1 MNFRLMTFVLGEIAI
16 IIGALMC
23 IPLFMAVGLH
33 EDTTILAFGIA
44 VGVCLVIGVI
54 GLLVRPPK
62 SKREMRSTSGFAM
75 CGLFWIFVALISA
88 IPFRVSGYIPNYV
101 DALFETVSGY
111 TTTGS
116 SILTNVEVLPK
127 SLLFWRA
134 FTQFIGGMG
143 VLVFVIALIPK
154 NDKMSTALAK
164 AEIPGPQFG
173 KLVSKLRFTS
183 MILYAIYVVMTLL
196 LVAILCGLKM
206 PVFDSFC
213 TAFSTASTGG
223 FSVRNA
229 SIAAYNSPGIEATLT
244 VFMLLFSVNFN
255 VYYLIIAGHFFKAV
269 KNEELGWFFG
279 IYFSAVA
286 IIITNL
292 CVSGGYTFVN
302 ALRNVT
308 FNVASLIST
317 SGFGTADFTKWP
329 VLSQVV
335 LLIAMCIG
343 GCAGSTAGGLKVSR
357 VAMLT
362 KSSILNV
369 KKTISPRSV
378 YTVKLDGKP
387 VDDMT
392 LRNVQNFFLIYTL
405 IIVGSTF
412 LISIAQPLGGK
423 YSNFETNFSAV
434 IACFNNIGPG
444 IGAVGPT
451 GNFSGYSIFA
461 KLVLSFD
468 MLLGRLEIF
477 PILLLFNPN
486 SWKRAQNRIQGAKKI
501 VTKRIANAH
510 AKSELKHTCEF
521 VNEPDDA
528 DNAFDGD
535 NSQENEE
542 DLQSDAISENAQSV
556 DMQADNAD
564 NNSERRDDT
573 ADKGGK

>member
-1 MNFRLMTFVLGEIAI
+1 MTFVLGEIAI

-23 IPLFMAVGLH
+23 IPLFMAIGMH
-33 EDTTILAFGIA
+33 EDTTILAFCIA
-44 VGVCLVIGVI
+44 VGVCLVIGIVGI
-54 GLLVRPPK
+54 IVRPPK
-62 SKREMRSTSGFAM
+62 DKRDMRTTSGFAM

-88 IPFRVSGYIPNYV
+88 IPFRVSGYIPNYI

-116 SILTNVEVLPK
+116 SILTNVEALPK

-164 AEIPGPQFG
+164 AEVPGPQFG

-183 MILYAIYVVMTLL
+183 MILYAIYVVLTLI
-196 LVAILCGLKM
+196 LVCILCGLKM

-279 IYFSAVA
+279 IYLSAVA

-302 ALRNVT
+302 ALRDVT

-329 VLSQVV
+329 VLSQVI
-335 LLIAMCIG
+335 LLFAMCVG
-343 GCAGSTAGGLKVSR
+343 GCAGSTAGGLKISR

-362 KSSILNV
+362 KSSILNI
-369 KKTISPRSV
+369 KKTLSPRSV
-378 YTVKLDGKP
+378 YTVKMDGKP
-387 VDDMT
+387 IDDVT
-392 LRNVQNFFLIYTL
+392 LRNVQSFFLIYVIV
-405 IIVGSTF
+405 IIISTF
-412 LISIAQPLGGK
+412 LVSIGQPLNGE
-423 YSNFETNFSAV
+423 YSSFSTNFSAV

-451 GNFSGYSIFA
+451 GNFAGYNIFA
-461 KLVLSFD
+461 KLVLCFD

-477 PILLLFNPN
+477 PILLLFTPN
-486 SWKRAQNRIQGAKKI
+486 SWKKAQNKIQGAKKRTIRKI
-501 VTKRIANAH
+501 VKKYNSR
-510 AKSELKHTCEF
+510 ELER
-521 VNEPDDA
+521 DA
-528 DNAFDGD
+528 L
-535 NSQENEE
+535 ENE
-542 DLQSDAISENAQSV
+542 SDDQVEAENSENVFAE
-556 DMQADNAD
+556 
-564 NNSERRDDT
+564 ERIPQKDERND
-573 ADKGGK
+573 

>member
-1 MNFRLMTFVLGEIAI
+1 MTFVLGEIAI

-44 VGVCLVIGVI
+44 VGVCLVIGIVGI
-54 GLLVRPPK
+54 IVRPPK
-62 SKREMRSTSGFAM
+62 DKRDMRTTSGFAM
-75 CGLFWIFVALISA
+75 CGLFWIFIALISA
-88 IPFRVSGYIPNYV
+88 IPFRVSGYIPNYI
-101 DALFETVSGY
+101 DALFETISGY

-116 SILTNVEVLPK
+116 SILTAVETLPK

-164 AEIPGPQFG
+164 AEVPGPQFG

-183 MILYAIYVVMTLL
+183 MILYAIYVVLTLI
-196 LVAILCGLKM
+196 LVGILCGLKM

-229 SIAAYNSPGIEATLT
+229 SIAAYNSVGIEVTLT
-244 VFMLLFSVNFN
+244 VFMLIFSVNFN
-255 VYYLIIAGHFFKAV
+255 VYYLILVGHFFKAV

-279 IYFSAVA
+279 IYLSAVA

-302 ALRNVT
+302 ALRDVT

-357 VAMLT
+357 FVMLGKT
-362 KSSILNV
+362 SLLNI
-369 KKTISPRSV
+369 KKTLSPRSV
-378 YTVKLDGKP
+378 CTVKMDGKP
-387 VDDMT
+387 VDETT
-392 LRNVQNFFLIYTL
+392 LRNAQSFFIIYIL
-405 IIVGSTF
+405 IIIISTI
-412 LISIAQPLGGK
+412 LVSIGK
-423 YSNFETNFSAV
+423 NGFSGEYSSFETNFSAV

-451 GNFSGYSIFA
+451 GNFSGYNIFA
-461 KLVLSFD
+461 KLVLCFD

-477 PILLLFNPN
+477 PILLLFTPN
-486 SWKRAQNRIQGAKKI
+486 SWKKAQNKIQGAKKRTIRKI
-501 VTKRIANAH
+501 VKKYSSR
-510 AKSELKHTCEF
+510 ELER
-521 VNEPDDA
+521 DA
-528 DNAFDGD
+528 L
-535 NSQENEE
+535 ENE
-542 DLQSDAISENAQSV
+542 SDDQVEAENSENVFAEETIPQN
-556 DMQADNAD
+556 DEHND
-564 NNSERRDDT
+564 
-573 ADKGGK
+573 

>member
-1 MNFRLMTFVLGEIAI
+1 MTFVLGEIAI

-23 IPLFMAVGLH
+23 IPLFMAIGMH

-44 VGVCLVIGVI
+44 VGVCLVIGIVGI
-54 GLLVRPPK
+54 IVRPPK
-62 SKREMRSTSGFAM
+62 DKRDMRTTSGFAM
-75 CGLFWIFVALISA
+75 CGLFWIFIALISA
-88 IPFRVSGYIPNYV
+88 IPFRVSGYIPNYI

-116 SILTNVEVLPK
+116 SILTNVEALPK

-229 SIAAYNSPGIEATLT
+229 SIAAYNSQGIEATLT

-302 ALRNVT
+302 ALRDVT

-317 SGFGTADFTKWP
+317 SGFGTADFAKWP
-329 VLSQVV
+329 VLSQVI
-335 LLIAMCIG
+335 LLFAMCVG

-362 KSSILNV
+362 KSSILNI
-369 KKTISPRSV
+369 KKTLSPRSV
-378 YTVKLDGKP
+378 YTVKMDGKP
-387 VDDMT
+387 IDDVT
-392 LRNVQNFFLIYTL
+392 LRNVQSFFLIYVIV
-405 IIVGSTF
+405 IIISTF
-412 LISIAQPLGGK
+412 LVSIGQPLNGE
-423 YSNFETNFSAV
+423 YSSFSTNFSAV

-451 GNFSGYSIFA
+451 GNFAGYNIFA
-461 KLVLSFD
+461 KLVLCFD

-477 PILLLFNPN
+477 PILLLFTPN
-486 SWKRAQNRIQGAKKI
+486 SWKKAQNKIQGAKKRTIRKI
-501 VTKRIANAH
+501 VKKYSSR
-510 AKSELKHTCEF
+510 ELER
-521 VNEPDDA
+521 DA
-528 DNAFDGD
+528 L
-535 NSQENEE
+535 ENE
-542 DLQSDAISENAQSV
+542 SDDQVEAENSENVFAEETIPQN
-556 DMQADNAD
+556 DEHND
-564 NNSERRDDT
+564 
-573 ADKGGK
+573 

>member
-44 VGVCLVIGVI
+44 VGVCLVIGIVGI
-54 GLLVRPPK
+54 IVRPPK
-62 SKREMRSTSGFAM
+62 DKRDMRTTSGFAM
-75 CGLFWIFVALISA
+75 CGLFWISIALISA
-88 IPFRVSGYIPNYV
+88 IPFRVSGYIPNYI
-101 DALFETVSGY
+101 DALFETISGY

-116 SILTNVEVLPK
+116 SILTAVETLPK

-229 SIAAYNSPGIEATLT
+229 SIAAYNSVGIEVTLT
-244 VFMLLFSVNFN
+244 VFMLIFSVNFN
-255 VYYLIIAGHFFKAV
+255 VYYLILVGHFFKAV

-279 IYFSAVA
+279 IYLSAVA

-302 ALRNVT
+302 ALRDVT

-357 VAMLT
+357 FVMLGKT
-362 KSSILNV
+362 SLLNI
-369 KKTISPRSV
+369 KKTLSPRSV
-378 YTVKLDGKP
+378 CTVKMDGKP
-387 VDDMT
+387 VDETT
-392 LRNVQNFFLIYTL
+392 LRNAQSFFIIYIL
-405 IIVGSTF
+405 IIIISTI
-412 LISIAQPLGGK
+412 LVSIGK
-423 YSNFETNFSAV
+423 NGFSGEYSSFETNFSAV

-451 GNFSGYSIFA
+451 GNFAGYNIFA
-461 KLVLSFD
+461 KLVLCFD

-477 PILLLFNPN
+477 PILLLFTPN
-486 SWKRAQNRIQGAKKI
+486 SWKKAQNKIQGAKKRTIRKI
-501 VTKRIANAH
+501 VKKYSSR
-510 AKSELKHTCEF
+510 ELER
-521 VNEPDDA
+521 DA
-528 DNAFDGD
+528 L
-535 NSQENEE
+535 ENE
-542 DLQSDAISENAQSV
+542 SDDQVEAE
-556 DMQADNAD
+556 
-564 NNSERRDDT
+564 NSEDVVTEESIPQNDEHN
-573 ADKGGK
+573 D

>member
-1 MNFRLMTFVLGEIAI
+1 MTFVLGEIAI

-44 VGVCLVIGVI
+44 VGVCLVIGIVGI
-54 GLLVRPPK
+54 IVRPPK
-62 SKREMRSTSGFAM
+62 DKRDMRTTSGFAM
-75 CGLFWIFVALISA
+75 CGLFWIFIALISA
-88 IPFRVSGYIPNYV
+88 IPFRVSGYIPNYI

-116 SILTNVEVLPK
+116 SILTNVEALPK

-183 MILYAIYVVMTLL
+183 MILYAIYVVLTLI
-196 LVAILCGLKM
+196 LVGILCGLKM
-206 PVFDSFC
+206 PAFDSFC

-302 ALRNVT
+302 ALRDVT

-317 SGFGTADFTKWP
+317 SGFGTADFAKWP
-329 VLSQVV
+329 VLSQVI
-335 LLIAMCIG
+335 LLFAMCVG

-362 KSSILNV
+362 KSSILNI
-369 KKTISPRSV
+369 KKTLSPRSV
-378 YTVKLDGKP
+378 YTVKMDGKP
-387 VDDMT
+387 IDDVT
-392 LRNVQNFFLIYTL
+392 LRNVQSFFLIYVIV
-405 IIVGSTF
+405 IIISTF
-412 LISIAQPLGGK
+412 LVSIGQPLNGE
-423 YSNFETNFSAV
+423 YSSFETNFSAV

-451 GNFSGYSIFA
+451 GNFAGYNIFA
-461 KLVLSFD
+461 KLVLCFD

-477 PILLLFNPN
+477 PILLLFTPN
-486 SWKRAQNRIQGAKKI
+486 SWKKAQNKIQGAKKRTIRKI
-501 VTKRIANAH
+501 VKKYNSR
-510 AKSELKHTCEF
+510 ELER
-521 VNEPDDA
+521 DA
-528 DNAFDGD
+528 L
-535 NSQENEE
+535 ENE
-542 DLQSDAISENAQSV
+542 SDDQIEAENSENVFAE
-556 DMQADNAD
+556 
-564 NNSERRDDT
+564 ERIPQKDEHND
-573 ADKGGK
+573 

>member
-23 IPLFMAVGLH
+23 IPLFMAIGMH

-88 IPFRVSGYIPNYV
+88 IPFRVSGYIPNYI

-116 SILTNVEVLPK
+116 SILTNVEALPK

-164 AEIPGPQFG
+164 AEVPGPQFG

-183 MILYAIYVVMTLL
+183 MILYAIYVVLTLI
-196 LVAILCGLKM
+196 LVCILCGLKM

-279 IYFSAVA
+279 IYLSAVA

-302 ALRNVT
+302 ALRDVT

-329 VLSQVV
+329 VLSQVI
-335 LLIAMCIG
+335 LLFAMCVG
-343 GCAGSTAGGLKVSR
+343 GCAGSTAGGLKISR

-362 KSSILNV
+362 KSSILNI
-369 KKTISPRSV
+369 KKTLSPRSV
-378 YTVKLDGKP
+378 YTVKMDGKP
-387 VDDMT
+387 IDDVT
-392 LRNVQNFFLIYTL
+392 LRNVQSFFLIYVIV
-405 IIVGSTF
+405 IIISTF
-412 LISIAQPLGGK
+412 LVSIGQPLNGE
-423 YSNFETNFSAV
+423 YSSFSTNFSAV

-451 GNFSGYSIFA
+451 GNFAGYNIFA
-461 KLVLSFD
+461 KLVLCCD

-477 PILLLFNPN
+477 PILLLFTPN
-486 SWKRAQNRIQGAKKI
+486 SWKKAQNKIHGAKKRTIRKI
-501 VTKRIANAH
+501 VKKYSSR
-510 AKSELKHTCEF
+510 ELERDAL
-521 VNEPDDA
+521 EDESDDQVEA
-528 DNAFDGD
+528 
-535 NSQENEE
+535 EN
-542 DLQSDAISENAQSV
+542 SENVFAE
-556 DMQADNAD
+556 
-564 NNSERRDDT
+564 ERIPQKDERND
-573 ADKGGK
+573 

>member
-1 MNFRLMTFVLGEIAI
+1 MTFVLGEIAI

-23 IPLFMAVGLH
+23 IPLFMAVGYH

-44 VGVCLVIGVI
+44 VGVCLVIGIVGI
-54 GLLVRPPK
+54 IVRPPK
-62 SKREMRSTSGFAM
+62 DKRDMRTTSGFAM
-75 CGLFWIFVALISA
+75 CGLFWIFIALISA
-88 IPFRVSGYIPNYV
+88 IPFRVSGYIPNYI
-101 DALFETVSGY
+101 DALFETISGY

-116 SILTNVEVLPK
+116 SILTAVEDLPK

-134 FTQFIGGMG
+134 LTQFIGGMG

-164 AEIPGPQFG
+164 AEVPGPQFG

-183 MILYAIYVVMTLL
+183 MILYAIYVVLTLI
-196 LVAILCGLKM
+196 LVGILCGLKM

-229 SIAAYNSPGIEATLT
+229 SIAAYNSVGIEVTLT
-244 VFMLLFSVNFN
+244 VFMLIFSVNFN
-255 VYYLIIAGHFFKAV
+255 VYYLILVGHFFKAV

-302 ALRNVT
+302 ALRDVT

-357 VAMLT
+357 FVMLGKT
-362 KSSILNV
+362 SLLNV
-369 KKTISPRSV
+369 KKTLSPRSV
-378 YTVKLDGKP
+378 CTVKMDGKP
-387 VDDMT
+387 VDETT
-392 LRNVQNFFLIYTL
+392 LRNAQSFFIIYIL
-405 IIVGSTF
+405 IIIISTI
-412 LISIAQPLGGK
+412 LVSIGK
-423 YSNFETNFSAV
+423 NGFSSEYSSFETNFSAV

-451 GNFSGYSIFA
+451 GNFAGYNIFA
-461 KLVLSFD
+461 KLVLCFD

-477 PILLLFNPN
+477 PILLLFTPN
-486 SWKRAQNRIQGAKKI
+486 SWKKAQNKIQGAKKRTIRKI
-501 VTKRIANAH
+501 VKKYSSR
-510 AKSELKHTCEF
+510 ELER
-521 VNEPDDA
+521 DA
-528 DNAFDGD
+528 L
-535 NSQENEE
+535 ENE
-542 DLQSDAISENAQSV
+542 SDDQVEAENSENVFAEETIPQN
-556 DMQADNAD
+556 DEHND
-564 NNSERRDDT
+564 
-573 ADKGGK
+573 

>member
-1 MNFRLMTFVLGEIAI
+1 MTFVLGEIAI

-23 IPLFMAVGLH
+23 IPLFMAIGMH

-44 VGVCLVIGVI
+44 VGVCLVIGIVGI
-54 GLLVRPPK
+54 IVRPPK
-62 SKREMRSTSGFAM
+62 DKRDMRTTSGFAM
-75 CGLFWIFVALISA
+75 CGLFWIFIALISA
-88 IPFRVSGYIPNYV
+88 IPFRVSGYIPNYI

-116 SILTNVEVLPK
+116 SILTNVEALPK

-196 LVAILCGLKM
+196 LVCILCGLKM

-302 ALRNVT
+302 ALRDVT

-317 SGFGTADFTKWP
+317 SGFGTADFAKWP
-329 VLSQVV
+329 VLSQVI
-335 LLIAMCIG
+335 LLFAMCVG

-362 KSSILNV
+362 KSSILNI
-369 KKTISPRSV
+369 KKTLSPRSV
-378 YTVKLDGKP
+378 YTVKMDGKP
-387 VDDMT
+387 IDDVT
-392 LRNVQNFFLIYTL
+392 LRNVQSFFLIYVIV
-405 IIVGSTF
+405 IIISTF
-412 LISIAQPLGGK
+412 LVSIGQPLNGE
-423 YSNFETNFSAV
+423 YSSFETNFSAV

-451 GNFSGYSIFA
+451 GNFAGYNIFA
-461 KLVLSFD
+461 KLVLCFD

-477 PILLLFNPN
+477 PILLLFTPN
-486 SWKRAQNRIQGAKKI
+486 SWKKAQNKIQGAKKRTIRKI
-501 VTKRIANAH
+501 VKKYSSR
-510 AKSELKHTCEF
+510 ELER
-521 VNEPDDA
+521 DA
-528 DNAFDGD
+528 L
-535 NSQENEE
+535 ENE
-542 DLQSDAISENAQSV
+542 SDDQIEAENSENVFAE
-556 DMQADNAD
+556 
-564 NNSERRDDT
+564 ERIPQKDEHND
-573 ADKGGK
+573 

>member
-1 MNFRLMTFVLGEIAI
+1 MTFVLGEIAI

-23 IPLFMAVGLH
+23 IPLFMAVGYH

-44 VGVCLVIGVI
+44 VGVCLVIGIVGI
-54 GLLVRPPK
+54 IVRPPK
-62 SKREMRSTSGFAM
+62 DKRDMRTTSGFAM
-75 CGLFWIFVALISA
+75 CGLFWIFIALISA
-88 IPFRVSGYIPNYV
+88 IPFRVSGYIPNYI
-101 DALFETVSGY
+101 DALFETISGY

-116 SILTNVEVLPK
+116 SILTAVEDLPK

-134 FTQFIGGMG
+134 LTQFIGGMG

-164 AEIPGPQFG
+164 AEVPGPQFG

-183 MILYAIYVVMTLL
+183 MILYAIYVVLTLI
-196 LVAILCGLKM
+196 LVGILCGLKM

-229 SIAAYNSPGIEATLT
+229 SIAAYNSVGIEVTLT
-244 VFMLLFSVNFN
+244 VFMLIFSVNFN
-255 VYYLIIAGHFFKAV
+255 VYYLILVGHFFKAV

-302 ALRNVT
+302 ALRDVT

-357 VAMLT
+357 FVMLGKT
-362 KSSILNV
+362 SLLNI
-369 KKTISPRSV
+369 KKTLSPRSV
-378 YTVKLDGKP
+378 CTVKMDGKP
-387 VDDMT
+387 VDETT
-392 LRNVQNFFLIYTL
+392 LRNAQSFFIIYIL
-405 IIVGSTF
+405 IIIISTI
-412 LISIAQPLGGK
+412 LVSIGK
-423 YSNFETNFSAV
+423 NGFSGEYSSFETNFSAV

-451 GNFSGYSIFA
+451 GNFAGYNIFA
-461 KLVLSFD
+461 KLVLCFD

-477 PILLLFNPN
+477 PILLLFTPN
-486 SWKRAQNRIQGAKKI
+486 SWKKAQNKIQGAKKRTIRKI
-501 VTKRIANAH
+501 VKKYSSR
-510 AKSELKHTCEF
+510 ELER
-521 VNEPDDA
+521 DA
-528 DNAFDGD
+528 L
-535 NSQENEE
+535 ENE
-542 DLQSDAISENAQSV
+542 SDDQVEAENSENVFAEETIPQN
-556 DMQADNAD
+556 DEHND
-564 NNSERRDDT
+564 
-573 ADKGGK
+573 

>member
-1 MNFRLMTFVLGEIAI
+1 MTFVLGEIAI

-44 VGVCLVIGVI
+44 VGVCLVIGIVGI
-54 GLLVRPPK
+54 IVRPPK
-62 SKREMRSTSGFAM
+62 DKRDMRTTSGFAM
-75 CGLFWIFVALISA
+75 CGLFWIFIALISA
-88 IPFRVSGYIPNYV
+88 IPFRVSGYIPNYI

-116 SILTNVEVLPK
+116 SILTNVEALPK

-183 MILYAIYVVMTLL
+183 MILYAIYVVLTLI
-196 LVAILCGLKM
+196 LVGILCGLKM
-206 PVFDSFC
+206 PAFDSFC

-255 VYYLIIAGHFFKAV
+255 VYYLILVGHFFKAV

-279 IYFSAVA
+279 MYFSAVA

-302 ALRNVT
+302 ALRDVT

-335 LLIAMCIG
+335 LLIAMCVG

-369 KKTISPRSV
+369 KKTLSPRSV
-378 YTVKLDGKP
+378 YTVKMDGKP
-387 VDDMT
+387 VDDVT
-392 LRNVQNFFLIYTL
+392 LRNVQSFFLIYMIV
-405 IIVGSTF
+405 IIISTF
-412 LISIAQPLGGK
+412 LVSIGQPLNGK

-444 IGAVGPT
+444 IGAVGPA
-451 GNFSGYSIFA
+451 GNFAGYNIFA

-477 PILLLFNPN
+477 PILLLFTPN
-486 SWKRAQNRIQGAKKI
+486 SWKKAQNKIQGAKKRTIRKI
-501 VTKRIANAH
+501 VKKYSSR
-510 AKSELKHTCEF
+510 ELER
-521 VNEPDDA
+521 DA
-528 DNAFDGD
+528 L
-535 NSQENEE
+535 ENE
-542 DLQSDAISENAQSV
+542 SDDQVEAENSENVFAE
-556 DMQADNAD
+556 
-564 NNSERRDDT
+564 ERIPQKDEHND
-573 ADKGGK
+573 

>member
-1 MNFRLMTFVLGEIAI
+1 MTFVLGEIAI

-44 VGVCLVIGVI
+44 VGVCLVIGIVGI
-54 GLLVRPPK
+54 IVRPPK
-62 SKREMRSTSGFAM
+62 DKRDMRTTSGFAM
-75 CGLFWIFVALISA
+75 CGLFWIFIALISA
-88 IPFRVSGYIPNYV
+88 IPFRVSGYIPNYI

-116 SILTNVEVLPK
+116 SILTAVEDLPK

-134 FTQFIGGMG
+134 LTQFIGGMG

-164 AEIPGPQFG
+164 AEVPGPQFG

-183 MILYAIYVVMTLL
+183 MILYAIYVVLTLI
-196 LVAILCGLKM
+196 LVGILCGLKM

-229 SIAAYNSPGIEATLT
+229 SIAAYNSVGIEVTLT
-244 VFMLLFSVNFN
+244 VFMLIFSVNFN
-255 VYYLIIAGHFFKAV
+255 VYYLILVGHFFKAV

-302 ALRNVT
+302 ALRDVT

-357 VAMLT
+357 FVMLGKT
-362 KSSILNV
+362 SLLNI
-369 KKTISPRSV
+369 KKTLSPRSV
-378 YTVKLDGKP
+378 CTVKMDGKP
-387 VDDMT
+387 VDETT
-392 LRNVQNFFLIYTL
+392 LRNAQSFFIIYIL
-405 IIVGSTF
+405 IIIISTI
-412 LISIAQPLGGK
+412 LVSIGK
-423 YSNFETNFSAV
+423 NGFSGEYSSFETNFSAV

-451 GNFSGYSIFA
+451 GNFAGYNIFA
-461 KLVLSFD
+461 KLVLCFD

-477 PILLLFNPN
+477 PILLLFTPN
-486 SWKRAQNRIQGAKKI
+486 SWKKAQNKIQGAKKRTIRKI
-501 VTKRIANAH
+501 VKKYSSR
-510 AKSELKHTCEF
+510 ELER
-521 VNEPDDA
+521 DA
-528 DNAFDGD
+528 L
-535 NSQENEE
+535 ENE
-542 DLQSDAISENAQSV
+542 SDDQVEAENSENVFAEETISQN
-556 DMQADNAD
+556 DEHND
-564 NNSERRDDT
+564 
-573 ADKGGK
+573 

>member
-1 MNFRLMTFVLGEIAI
+1 MTFVLGEIAI

-23 IPLFMAVGLH
+23 IPLFMAIGYH

-44 VGVCLVIGVI
+44 VGVCLVIGIVGI
-54 GLLVRPPK
+54 IVRPPK
-62 SKREMRSTSGFAM
+62 DKRDMRTTSGFAM
-75 CGLFWIFVALISA
+75 CGLFWIFIALISA
-88 IPFRVSGYIPNYV
+88 IPFRVSGYIPNYI

-116 SILTNVEVLPK
+116 SILTNVEALPK

-229 SIAAYNSPGIEATLT
+229 SIAAYNSVGIEVTLT
-244 VFMLLFSVNFN
+244 VFMLIFSVNFN
-255 VYYLIIAGHFFKAV
+255 VYYLILVGHFFKAV

-302 ALRNVT
+302 ALRDVT

-329 VLSQVV
+329 VLSQVI
-335 LLIAMCIG
+335 LLFAMCVG

-362 KSSILNV
+362 KSSILNI
-369 KKTISPRSV
+369 KKTLSPRSV
-378 YTVKLDGKP
+378 YTVKMDGKP
-387 VDDMT
+387 IDDVT
-392 LRNVQNFFLIYTL
+392 LRNVQSFFLIYVIV
-405 IIVGSTF
+405 IIISTF
-412 LISIAQPLGGK
+412 LVSIGQPLNGE
-423 YSNFETNFSAV
+423 YSSFSTNFSAV

-451 GNFSGYSIFA
+451 GNFAGYNIFA
-461 KLVLSFD
+461 KLVLCFD

-477 PILLLFNPN
+477 PILLLFTPN
-486 SWKRAQNRIQGAKKI
+486 SWKKAQNKIQGAKKRTIRKI
-501 VTKRIANAH
+501 VKKYSSR
-510 AKSELKHTCEF
+510 ELER
-521 VNEPDDA
+521 DA
-528 DNAFDGD
+528 L
-535 NSQENEE
+535 ENENDDQVE
-542 DLQSDAISENAQSV
+542 AENSENVFAEETIPQN
-556 DMQADNAD
+556 DEHND
-564 NNSERRDDT
+564 
-573 ADKGGK
+573 

>member
-1 MNFRLMTFVLGEIAI
+1 MTFVLGEIAI

-23 IPLFMAVGLH
+23 IPLFMAVGYH

-44 VGVCLVIGVI
+44 VGVCLVIGIVGI
-54 GLLVRPPK
+54 IVRPPK
-62 SKREMRSTSGFAM
+62 DKRDMRTTSGFAM
-75 CGLFWIFVALISA
+75 CGLFWIFIALISA
-88 IPFRVSGYIPNYV
+88 IPFRVSGYIPNYI
-101 DALFETVSGY
+101 DALFETISGY

-116 SILTNVEVLPK
+116 SILTAVEDLPK

-134 FTQFIGGMG
+134 LTQFIGGMG

-164 AEIPGPQFG
+164 AEVPGPQFG

-183 MILYAIYVVMTLL
+183 MILYAIYVVLTLI
-196 LVAILCGLKM
+196 LVGILCGLKM

-229 SIAAYNSPGIEATLT
+229 SIAAYNSVGIEVTLT
-244 VFMLLFSVNFN
+244 VFMLIFSVNFN
-255 VYYLIIAGHFFKAV
+255 VYYLILVGHFFKAV

-279 IYFSAVA
+279 IYLSAVA

-302 ALRNVT
+302 ALRDVT

-357 VAMLT
+357 FVMLGKT
-362 KSSILNV
+362 SLLNV
-369 KKTISPRSV
+369 KKTLSPRSV
-378 YTVKLDGKP
+378 CTVKMDGKP
-387 VDDMT
+387 VDETT
-392 LRNVQNFFLIYTL
+392 LRNAQSFFIIY
-405 IIVGSTF
+405 
-412 LISIAQPLGGK
+412 ISIIIISTILVSIGK
-423 YSNFETNFSAV
+423 NGFSGEYSSFETNFSAV

-451 GNFSGYSIFA
+451 GNFAGYNIFA
-461 KLVLSFD
+461 KLVLCFD

-477 PILLLFNPN
+477 PILLLFTPN
-486 SWKRAQNRIQGAKKI
+486 SWKKAQNKIQGAKKRTIRKI
-501 VTKRIANAH
+501 VKKYSSR
-510 AKSELKHTCEF
+510 ELER
-521 VNEPDDA
+521 DA
-528 DNAFDGD
+528 L
-535 NSQENEE
+535 ENE
-542 DLQSDAISENAQSV
+542 SDDQVEAENSENVFAEESIPQN
-556 DMQADNAD
+556 DEHND
-564 NNSERRDDT
+564 
-573 ADKGGK
+573 

>member
-1 MNFRLMTFVLGEIAI
+1 MTFVLGEIAI

-23 IPLFMAVGLH
+23 IPLFMAIGMH

-44 VGVCLVIGVI
+44 VGVCLVIGIVGI
-54 GLLVRPPK
+54 IVRPPK
-62 SKREMRSTSGFAM
+62 DKRDMRSTSGFAM
-75 CGLFWIFVALISA
+75 CGLFWIFIALISA
-88 IPFRVSGYIPNYV
+88 IPFRVSGYIPNYI

-116 SILTNVEVLPK
+116 SILTNVEALPK

-229 SIAAYNSPGIEATLT
+229 SIAAYNSQGIEATLT

-302 ALRNVT
+302 ALRDVT

-329 VLSQVV
+329 VLSQVI
-335 LLIAMCIG
+335 LLFAMCVG
-343 GCAGSTAGGLKVSR
+343 GCAGSTAGGLKISR

-362 KSSILNV
+362 KSSILNI
-369 KKTISPRSV
+369 KKTLSPRSV
-378 YTVKLDGKP
+378 YTVKMDGKP
-387 VDDMT
+387 IDDVT
-392 LRNVQNFFLIYTL
+392 LRNVQSFFLIYVIV
-405 IIVGSTF
+405 IIISTF
-412 LISIAQPLGGK
+412 LVSIGQPLNGE
-423 YSNFETNFSAV
+423 YSSFSTNFSAV

-451 GNFSGYSIFA
+451 GNFAGYNIFA
-461 KLVLSFD
+461 KLVLCFD

-477 PILLLFNPN
+477 PILLLFTPN
-486 SWKRAQNRIQGAKKI
+486 SWKKAQNKIQGAKKRTIRKI
-501 VTKRIANAH
+501 VKKYGSR
-510 AKSELKHTCEF
+510 ELER
-521 VNEPDDA
+521 DA
-528 DNAFDGD
+528 L
-535 NSQENEE
+535 ENEIDDQVE
-542 DLQSDAISENAQSV
+542 AENSENVFAE
-556 DMQADNAD
+556 
-564 NNSERRDDT
+564 ERIPKKDERND
-573 ADKGGK
+573 

>member
-23 IPLFMAVGLH
+23 IPLFMAIGMH

-44 VGVCLVIGVI
+44 VGVCLVIGIVGI
-54 GLLVRPPK
+54 IVRPPK
-62 SKREMRSTSGFAM
+62 DKRDMRTTSGFAM

-88 IPFRVSGYIPNYV
+88 IPFRVSGYIPNYI

-116 SILTNVEVLPK
+116 SILTNVEALPK

-302 ALRNVT
+302 ALRDVT

-317 SGFGTADFTKWP
+317 SGFGTADFAKWP
-329 VLSQVV
+329 VLSQVI
-335 LLIAMCIG
+335 LLFAMCVG

-362 KSSILNV
+362 KSSILNI
-369 KKTISPRSV
+369 KKTLSPRSV
-378 YTVKLDGKP
+378 YTVKMDGKP
-387 VDDMT
+387 IDDVT
-392 LRNVQNFFLIYTL
+392 LRNVQSFFLIYVIV
-405 IIVGSTF
+405 IIISTF
-412 LISIAQPLGGK
+412 LVSIGQPLNGE
-423 YSNFETNFSAV
+423 YSSFSTNFSAV

-451 GNFSGYSIFA
+451 GNFAGYNIFA
-461 KLVLSFD
+461 KLVLCFD

-477 PILLLFNPN
+477 PILLLFTPN
-486 SWKRAQNRIQGAKKI
+486 SWKKAQNKIQGAKKRTIRKI
-501 VTKRIANAH
+501 VKKYSSR
-510 AKSELKHTCEF
+510 ELER
-521 VNEPDDA
+521 DA
-528 DNAFDGD
+528 L
-535 NSQENEE
+535 ENE
-542 DLQSDAISENAQSV
+542 SDDQVEAENSENVFAE
-556 DMQADNAD
+556 
-564 NNSERRDDT
+564 ERIPQKDEHND
-573 ADKGGK
+573 

>member
-1 MNFRLMTFVLGEIAI
+1 MTFVLGEIAI

-23 IPLFMAVGLH
+23 IPLFMAIGYH

-44 VGVCLVIGVI
+44 VGVCLVIGII
-54 GLLVRPPK
+54 GIIVRPPK
-62 SKREMRSTSGFAM
+62 DKRDMRTTSGFAM
-75 CGLFWIFVALISA
+75 CGLFWIFIALISA
-88 IPFRVSGYIPNYV
+88 IPFRVSGYIPNYI
-101 DALFETVSGY
+101 DALFETISGY

-116 SILTNVEVLPK
+116 SILTAVEDLPK

-134 FTQFIGGMG
+134 LTQFIGGMG

-164 AEIPGPQFG
+164 AEVPGPQFG

-183 MILYAIYVVMTLL
+183 MILYAIYVVLTLI
-196 LVAILCGLKM
+196 LVGILCGLKM

-229 SIAAYNSPGIEATLT
+229 SIAAYNSVGIEVTLT
-244 VFMLLFSVNFN
+244 VFMLIFSVNFN
-255 VYYLIIAGHFFKAV
+255 VYYLILVGHFFKAV

-279 IYFSAVA
+279 IYLSAVA

-302 ALRNVT
+302 ALRDVT

-357 VAMLT
+357 FVMLGKT
-362 KSSILNV
+362 SLLNV
-369 KKTISPRSV
+369 KKTLSPRSV
-378 YTVKLDGKP
+378 CTVKMDGKP
-387 VDDMT
+387 VDETT
-392 LRNVQNFFLIYTL
+392 LHNAQSFFIIYIL
-405 IIVGSTF
+405 IIIISTI
-412 LISIAQPLGGK
+412 LVSIGK
-423 YSNFETNFSAV
+423 NGFSGEYSSFETNFSAV

-451 GNFSGYSIFA
+451 GNFAGYNIFA
-461 KLVLSFD
+461 KLVLCFD

-477 PILLLFNPN
+477 PILLLFTPN
-486 SWKRAQNRIQGAKKI
+486 SWKKAQNKIQGAKKRTIRKI
-501 VTKRIANAH
+501 VKKYSSR
-510 AKSELKHTCEF
+510 ELER
-521 VNEPDDA
+521 DA
-528 DNAFDGD
+528 L
-535 NSQENEE
+535 ENENDDQVE
-542 DLQSDAISENAQSV
+542 AE
-556 DMQADNAD
+556 
-564 NNSERRDDT
+564 NSEDVVTEETIPQNDEHN
-573 ADKGGK
+573 D

>member
-1 MNFRLMTFVLGEIAI
+1 MTFVLGEIAI

-23 IPLFMAVGLH
+23 IPLFMAIGMH

-44 VGVCLVIGVI
+44 VGVCLVIGIVGI
-54 GLLVRPPK
+54 IVRPPK
-62 SKREMRSTSGFAM
+62 DKRDMRSTSGFAM
-75 CGLFWIFVALISA
+75 CGLFWIFIALISA
-88 IPFRVSGYIPNYV
+88 IPFRVSGYIPNYI

-116 SILTNVEVLPK
+116 SILTNVETLPK

-302 ALRNVT
+302 ALRDVT

-317 SGFGTADFTKWP
+317 SGFGTADFAKWP
-329 VLSQVV
+329 VLSQVI
-335 LLIAMCIG
+335 LLFAMCVG

-362 KSSILNV
+362 KSSILNI
-369 KKTISPRSV
+369 KKTLSPRSV
-378 YTVKLDGKP
+378 YTVKMDGKP
-387 VDDMT
+387 IDDVT
-392 LRNVQNFFLIYTL
+392 LRNVQSFFLIYVIV
-405 IIVGSTF
+405 IIISTF
-412 LISIAQPLGGK
+412 LVSIGQPLNGE
-423 YSNFETNFSAV
+423 YSSFSTNFSAV

-451 GNFSGYSIFA
+451 GNFAGYNIFA
-461 KLVLSFD
+461 KLVLCFD

-477 PILLLFNPN
+477 PILLLFTPN
-486 SWKRAQNRIQGAKKI
+486 SWKKAQNKIQGAKKRTIRKI
-501 VTKRIANAH
+501 VKKYGSR
-510 AKSELKHTCEF
+510 ELER
-521 VNEPDDA
+521 DA
-528 DNAFDGD
+528 L
-535 NSQENEE
+535 ENE
-542 DLQSDAISENAQSV
+542 SDDQVEAENSENVFAE
-556 DMQADNAD
+556 
-564 NNSERRDDT
+564 ERIPQKDERND
-573 ADKGGK
+573 

>member
-1 MNFRLMTFVLGEIAI
+1 MTFVLGEIAI

-23 IPLFMAVGLH
+23 IPLFMAIGMH

-44 VGVCLVIGVI
+44 VGVCLVIGIVGI
-54 GLLVRPPK
+54 IVRPPK
-62 SKREMRSTSGFAM
+62 DKRDMRTTSGFAM

-88 IPFRVSGYIPNYV
+88 IPFRVSGYIPNYI

-116 SILTNVEVLPK
+116 SILTNVEALPK

-302 ALRNVT
+302 ALRDVT

-317 SGFGTADFTKWP
+317 SGFGTADFAKWP
-329 VLSQVV
+329 VLSQVI
-335 LLIAMCIG
+335 LLFAMCVG

-362 KSSILNV
+362 KSSILNI
-369 KKTISPRSV
+369 KKTLSPRSV
-378 YTVKLDGKP
+378 YTVKMDGKP
-387 VDDMT
+387 IDDVT
-392 LRNVQNFFLIYTL
+392 LRNVQSFFLIYVIV
-405 IIVGSTF
+405 IIISTF
-412 LISIAQPLGGK
+412 LVSIGQPLNGE
-423 YSNFETNFSAV
+423 YSSFSTNFSAV

-451 GNFSGYSIFA
+451 GNFAGYNIFA
-461 KLVLSFD
+461 KLVLCFD

-477 PILLLFNPN
+477 PILLLFTPN
-486 SWKRAQNRIQGAKKI
+486 SWKKAQNKIQGAKKRTIRKI
-501 VTKRIANAH
+501 VKKYSSR
-510 AKSELKHTCEF
+510 ELER
-521 VNEPDDA
+521 DA
-528 DNAFDGD
+528 L
-535 NSQENEE
+535 ENENDDQVE
-542 DLQSDAISENAQSV
+542 AENSENVFAEETISQN
-556 DMQADNAD
+556 DEHND
-564 NNSERRDDT
+564 
-573 ADKGGK
+573 

>member
-44 VGVCLVIGVI
+44 VGVCLVIGIVGI
-54 GLLVRPPK
+54 IVRPPK
-62 SKREMRSTSGFAM
+62 DKRDMRTTSGFAM
-75 CGLFWIFVALISA
+75 CGLFWIFIALISA
-88 IPFRVSGYIPNYV
+88 IPFRVSGYIPNYI

-116 SILTNVEVLPK
+116 SILTNVEALPK

-183 MILYAIYVVMTLL
+183 MILYAIYVVLTLI
-196 LVAILCGLKM
+196 LVGILCGLKM
-206 PVFDSFC
+206 PAFDSFC

-255 VYYLIIAGHFFKAV
+255 VYYLILVGHFFKAV

-292 CVSGGYTFVN
+292 CVSGGYTFVK
-302 ALRNVT
+302 ALRDVT

-335 LLIAMCIG
+335 LLIAMCVG

-369 KKTISPRSV
+369 KKTLSPRSV
-378 YTVKLDGKP
+378 YTVKMDGKP
-387 VDDMT
+387 VDDVT
-392 LRNVQNFFLIYTL
+392 LRNVQSFFLIYMIV
-405 IIVGSTF
+405 IIISTF
-412 LISIAQPLGGK
+412 LVSIGQPLNGK

-444 IGAVGPT
+444 IGAVGPA
-451 GNFSGYSIFA
+451 GNFAGYNIFA
-461 KLVLSFD
+461 KLVLCFD

-477 PILLLFNPN
+477 PILLLFTPN
-486 SWKRAQNRIQGAKKI
+486 SWKKAQNKIQGAKKRTIRKI
-501 VTKRIANAH
+501 VKKYSSR
-510 AKSELKHTCEF
+510 ELER
-521 VNEPDDA
+521 DA
-528 DNAFDGD
+528 L
-535 NSQENEE
+535 ENE
-542 DLQSDAISENAQSV
+542 SDDQVEAENLENVFAE
-556 DMQADNAD
+556 
-564 NNSERRDDT
+564 ERIPQKDEHND
-573 ADKGGK
+573 

>member
-1 MNFRLMTFVLGEIAI
+1 MTFVLGEIAI

-23 IPLFMAVGLH
+23 IPLFMAIGMH

-116 SILTNVEVLPK
+116 SILTNVEALPK

-164 AEIPGPQFG
+164 AEVPGPQFG

-183 MILYAIYVVMTLL
+183 MILYAIYVVLTLI
-196 LVAILCGLKM
+196 LVCILCGLKM

-229 SIAAYNSPGIEATLT
+229 SIAAYNSVGIEVTLT

-279 IYFSAVA
+279 IYLSAVA

-302 ALRNVT
+302 ALRDVT

-329 VLSQVV
+329 VLSQVI
-335 LLIAMCIG
+335 LLFAMCVG
-343 GCAGSTAGGLKVSR
+343 GCAGSTAGGLKISR

-362 KSSILNV
+362 KSSILNI
-369 KKTISPRSV
+369 KKTLSPRSV
-378 YTVKLDGKP
+378 YTVKMDGKP
-387 VDDMT
+387 IDDVT
-392 LRNVQNFFLIYTL
+392 LRNVQSFFLIYVIV
-405 IIVGSTF
+405 IIISTF
-412 LISIAQPLGGK
+412 LVSIGQPLNGE
-423 YSNFETNFSAV
+423 YSSFSTNFSAV

-451 GNFSGYSIFA
+451 GNFAGYNIFA
-461 KLVLSFD
+461 KLVLCFD

-477 PILLLFNPN
+477 PILLLFTPN
-486 SWKRAQNRIQGAKKI
+486 SWKKAQNKIHGAKKRTIRKI
-501 VTKRIANAH
+501 VKKYSSR
-510 AKSELKHTCEF
+510 ELERDAL
-521 VNEPDDA
+521 EDESDDQVEA
-528 DNAFDGD
+528 
-535 NSQENEE
+535 EN
-542 DLQSDAISENAQSV
+542 SENVFAE
-556 DMQADNAD
+556 
-564 NNSERRDDT
+564 ERIPQKDERND
-573 ADKGGK
+573 

>member
-1 MNFRLMTFVLGEIAI
+1 MTFVLGEIAI

-23 IPLFMAVGLH
+23 IPLFMAIGMH

-44 VGVCLVIGVI
+44 VGVCLVIGIVGI
-54 GLLVRPPK
+54 IVRPPK
-62 SKREMRSTSGFAM
+62 DKRDMRTTSGFAM
-75 CGLFWIFVALISA
+75 CGLFWIFIALISA
-88 IPFRVSGYIPNYV
+88 IPFRVSGYIPNYI

-116 SILTNVEVLPK
+116 SILTNVEALPK

-279 IYFSAVA
+279 IYLSAVA

-302 ALRNVT
+302 ALRDVT

-317 SGFGTADFTKWP
+317 SGFGTADFAKWP
-329 VLSQVV
+329 VLSQVI
-335 LLIAMCIG
+335 LLFAMCVG

-362 KSSILNV
+362 KSSILNI
-369 KKTISPRSV
+369 KKTLSPRSV
-378 YTVKLDGKP
+378 YTVKMDGKP
-387 VDDMT
+387 IDDVT
-392 LRNVQNFFLIYTL
+392 LRNVQSFFLIYVIV
-405 IIVGSTF
+405 IIISTF
-412 LISIAQPLGGK
+412 LVSIGQPLNGE
-423 YSNFETNFSAV
+423 YSSFSTNFSAV

-451 GNFSGYSIFA
+451 GNFAGYNIFA
-461 KLVLSFD
+461 KLVLCFD

-477 PILLLFNPN
+477 PILLLFTPN
-486 SWKRAQNRIQGAKKI
+486 SWKKAQNKIRGAKKRTIRKI
-501 VTKRIANAH
+501 VKKYSGR
-510 AKSELKHTCEF
+510 ELER
-521 VNEPDDA
+521 DA
-528 DNAFDGD
+528 L
-535 NSQENEE
+535 ENE
-542 DLQSDAISENAQSV
+542 SDDQVEAENSENVFAE
-556 DMQADNAD
+556 
-564 NNSERRDDT
+564 ERIPQKDEHND
-573 ADKGGK
+573 

>member
-1 MNFRLMTFVLGEIAI
+1 MTFVLGEIAI

-23 IPLFMAVGLH
+23 IPLFMAIGMH

-44 VGVCLVIGVI
+44 VGVCLVIGIVGI
-54 GLLVRPPK
+54 IVRPPK
-62 SKREMRSTSGFAM
+62 DKRDMRTTSGFAM
-75 CGLFWIFVALISA
+75 CGLFWIFIALISA
-88 IPFRVSGYIPNYV
+88 IPFRVSGYIPNYI

-116 SILTNVEVLPK
+116 SILTNVEALPK

-183 MILYAIYVVMTLL
+183 MILYAIYVAMTLL

-302 ALRNVT
+302 ALRDVT

-317 SGFGTADFTKWP
+317 SGFGTADFAKWP
-329 VLSQVV
+329 VLSQVI
-335 LLIAMCIG
+335 LLFAMCVG

-362 KSSILNV
+362 KSSILNI
-369 KKTISPRSV
+369 KKTLSPRSV
-378 YTVKLDGKP
+378 YTVKMDGKP
-387 VDDMT
+387 IDDVT
-392 LRNVQNFFLIYTL
+392 LRNVQSFFLIYVIV
-405 IIVGSTF
+405 IIISTF
-412 LISIAQPLGGK
+412 LVSIGQPLNGE
-423 YSNFETNFSAV
+423 YSSFETNFSAV

-451 GNFSGYSIFA
+451 GNFAGYNIFA
-461 KLVLSFD
+461 KLVLCFD

-477 PILLLFNPN
+477 PILLLFTPN
-486 SWKRAQNRIQGAKKI
+486 SWKKAQNKIQGAKKRTIRKI
-501 VTKRIANAH
+501 VKKYGSR
-510 AKSELKHTCEF
+510 ELER
-521 VNEPDDA
+521 DA
-528 DNAFDGD
+528 L
-535 NSQENEE
+535 ENE
-542 DLQSDAISENAQSV
+542 SDDQVEAENSENVFAE
-556 DMQADNAD
+556 
-564 NNSERRDDT
+564 ERIPQKDEHND
-573 ADKGGK
+573 

>member
-23 IPLFMAVGLH
+23 IPLFMAIGMH

-44 VGVCLVIGVI
+44 VGVCLVIGIVGI
-54 GLLVRPPK
+54 IVRPPK
-62 SKREMRSTSGFAM
+62 DKRDMRTTSGFAM
-75 CGLFWIFVALISA
+75 CGLFWIFIALISA
-88 IPFRVSGYIPNYV
+88 IPFRVSGYIPNYI

-116 SILTNVEVLPK
+116 SILTNVEALPK

-279 IYFSAVA
+279 IYLSAVA

-302 ALRNVT
+302 ALRDVT

-317 SGFGTADFTKWP
+317 SGFGTADFAKWP
-329 VLSQVV
+329 VLSQVI
-335 LLIAMCIG
+335 LLFAMCVG

-362 KSSILNV
+362 KSSILNI
-369 KKTISPRSV
+369 KKTLSPRSV
-378 YTVKLDGKP
+378 YTVKMDGKP
-387 VDDMT
+387 IDDVT
-392 LRNVQNFFLIYTL
+392 LRNVQSFFLIYVIV
-405 IIVGSTF
+405 IIISTF
-412 LISIAQPLGGK
+412 LVSIGQPLNGE
-423 YSNFETNFSAV
+423 YSSFETNFSAV

-451 GNFSGYSIFA
+451 GNFAGYNIFA
-461 KLVLSFD
+461 KLVLCFD

-477 PILLLFNPN
+477 PILLLFTPN
-486 SWKRAQNRIQGAKKI
+486 SWKKAQNKIQGAKKRTIRKI
-501 VTKRIANAH
+501 VKKYNSR
-510 AKSELKHTCEF
+510 ELER
-521 VNEPDDA
+521 DA
-528 DNAFDGD
+528 L
-535 NSQENEE
+535 ENE
-542 DLQSDAISENAQSV
+542 SDDQVEAENSENVFAE
-556 DMQADNAD
+556 
-564 NNSERRDDT
+564 ERIPQKDEHND
-573 ADKGGK
+573 

>member
-1 MNFRLMTFVLGEIAI
+1 MTFVLGEIAI

-44 VGVCLVIGVI
+44 VGVCLVIGIVGI
-54 GLLVRPPK
+54 IVRPPK
-62 SKREMRSTSGFAM
+62 DKRDMRTTSGFAM
-75 CGLFWIFVALISA
+75 CGLFWIFIALISA
-88 IPFRVSGYIPNYV
+88 IPFRVSGYIPNYI
-101 DALFETVSGY
+101 DALFETISGY

-116 SILTNVEVLPK
+116 SILTAVEDLPK

-134 FTQFIGGMG
+134 LTQFIGGMG

-164 AEIPGPQFG
+164 AEVPGPQFG

-183 MILYAIYVVMTLL
+183 MILYAIYVVLTLI
-196 LVAILCGLKM
+196 LVGILCGLKM

-229 SIAAYNSPGIEATLT
+229 SIAAYNSVGIEVTLT
-244 VFMLLFSVNFN
+244 VFMLIFSVNFN
-255 VYYLIIAGHFFKAV
+255 VYYLILVGHFFKAV

-302 ALRNVT
+302 ALRDVT

-357 VAMLT
+357 FVMLGKT
-362 KSSILNV
+362 SLLNI
-369 KKTISPRSV
+369 KKTLSPRSV
-378 YTVKLDGKP
+378 CTVKMDGKP
-387 VDDMT
+387 VDETT
-392 LRNVQNFFLIYTL
+392 LRNAQSFFIIY
-405 IIVGSTF
+405 
-412 LISIAQPLGGK
+412 ISIIIISTILVSIGK
-423 YSNFETNFSAV
+423 NGFSSEYSSFETNFSAV

-451 GNFSGYSIFA
+451 GNFAGYNIFA
-461 KLVLSFD
+461 KLVLCFD

-477 PILLLFNPN
+477 PILLLFTPN
-486 SWKRAQNRIQGAKKI
+486 SWKKAQNKIQGAKKRTIRKI
-501 VTKRIANAH
+501 VKNYSSR
-510 AKSELKHTCEF
+510 ELER
-521 VNEPDDA
+521 DA
-528 DNAFDGD
+528 L
-535 NSQENEE
+535 ENE
-542 DLQSDAISENAQSV
+542 SDDQVEAENSENVFAEEMIPQN
-556 DMQADNAD
+556 DEHND
-564 NNSERRDDT
+564 
-573 ADKGGK
+573 